1 MPNTIESSPF
11 SGKNK
16 FGFSTADI
24 LRRMN
29 DIRLALDHK
38 NVTGEIDH
46 LIDQYSIVTGMTA
59 KARNLITEKPL
70 TTLDESAKMISA
82 LITGMKNEKS
92 TVAVGTTLEAEHLQL
107 KSQTDLFYD
116 SLNRMKVTIQDALDQ
131 MKKIEKKIVNGI
143 QSGEIKIE
151 QVTGQASLIALSEQL
166 SADKQKNEEILKKL
180 TQILSVQD
188 KFTNEYQKLLKKC
201 EESATPAVK
210 NQVRTQVQ
218 PQTKNP

>member
-38 NVTGEIDH
+38 NMTGEIDH
-46 LIDQYSIVTGMTA
+46 LIDQYSIANGLIA
-59 KARNLITEKPL
+59 KARNLITEKPH
-70 TTLDESAKMISA
+70 TTLDESAKMIGA

-92 TVAVGTTLEAEHLQL
+92 TTAVSITLEGELSQL
-107 KSQTDLFYD
+107 EIQKNQVYD
-116 SLNRMKVTIQDALDQ
+116 SLNRMKVTIQDAREQ
-131 MKKIEKKIVNGI
+131 MEKIAKEIVNKI

-151 QVTGQASLIALSEQL
+151 QVKGQASLIALSEQL
-166 SADKQKNEEILKKL
+166 SAAKQKGEEILKKL
-180 TQILSVQD
+180 TQSLSVQD
-188 KFTNEYQKLLKKC
+188 KFTHEYQKLLKKC
-201 EESATPAVK
+201 EESATPAIK

-218 PQTKNP
+218 PQTKN